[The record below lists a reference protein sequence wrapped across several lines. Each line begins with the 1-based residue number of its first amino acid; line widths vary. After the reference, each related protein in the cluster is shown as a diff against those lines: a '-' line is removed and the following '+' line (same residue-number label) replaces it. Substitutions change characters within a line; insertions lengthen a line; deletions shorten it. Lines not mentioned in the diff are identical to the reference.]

1 MPAFSHF
8 VNDYDWII
16 IIKIN

>member
-8 VNDYDWII
+8 VNDYDWIF